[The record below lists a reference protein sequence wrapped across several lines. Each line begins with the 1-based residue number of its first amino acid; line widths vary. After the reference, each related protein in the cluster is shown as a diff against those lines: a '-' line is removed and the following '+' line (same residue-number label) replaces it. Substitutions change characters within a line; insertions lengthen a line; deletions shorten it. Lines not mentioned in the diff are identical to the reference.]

1 VNATAAPARG
11 SGRLLVAASIALAA
25 VLLDAMAVP
34 VLVPSVR
41 LDLGSSSSGAQWVQ
55 NAYLLALAA
64 PLPLLACLTPYAGS
78 RRIALVGA
86 LAMATG
92 AVVCASAEST
102 SVLVTGRAVEGAG
115 ASALLAS
122 LAGTLRSGRGASL
135 TAAAGLPALALAF
148 GPLVGGAFAE
158 LDWWRVYFWAGVPLA
173 AVAAAPALLAPSSDR
188 RPPPADLAGL
198 AVFAVGLIGLTI
210 VLVQS
215 EPWGWGWVGL
225 VAALAA
231 GAALRLASP
240 WRGGLPPAASVWFAL
255 AGCVAALGFLLP
267 EYFEL
272 ARGLSSLRTGVLV
285 LALTI
290 PAVTSW
296 AIAGWLAARL
306 GSRRF
311 ILAGLACA
319 ALALLGLRA
328 IDADTRYA
336 LVLLGLGLVGIGLG
350 MSAGAV
356 RRAATAESPERVLG
370 AALTGAAVGLA
381 AAGAVFQHGQADER
395 TAGASF
401 EQALARG
408 VGLATL
414 LLIALLLPAAVA
426 GWRLGRTR

>member
-1 VNATAAPARG
+1 
-11 SGRLLVAASIALAA
+11 VAASIALAA
-25 VLLDAMAVP
+25 VLLDATAVP
-34 VLVPSVR
+34 VLLPSVR
-41 LDLGSSSSGAQWVQ
+41 LDLGSSSSGAQWAQ

-64 PLPLLACLTPYAGS
+64 PLPLLARLAPYAGP
-78 RRIALVGA
+78 RRMALGGA
-86 LAMATG
+86 LAMAAG
-92 AVVCASAEST
+92 AVVCASAGST
-102 SVLVTGRAVEGAG
+102 SLLVSGRAVEGAG
-115 ASALLAS
+115 AGALLAS
-122 LAGTLRSGRGASL
+122 LNGTLRPGRGAL
-135 TAAAGLPALALAF
+135 TAAALPALALAF

-173 AVAAAPALLAPSSDR
+173 VVAAAPALLAPSADR
-188 RPPPADLAGL
+188 GRPAADRAGL
-198 AVFAVGLIGLTI
+198 ATFAAGLIGLTV

-215 EPWGWGWVGL
+215 EPWGLRWVGL
-225 VAALAA
+225 IAALAA

-255 AGCVAALGFLLP
+255 AGCMAALGFLLP

-272 ARGLSSLRTGVLV
+272 GRGLSGLRSGLLV
-285 LALTI
+285 VALSV

-296 AIAGWLAARL
+296 AVAGWVASRLEARTL
-306 GSRRF
+306 T
-311 ILAGLACA
+311 LAGLACA

-336 LVLLGLGLVGIGLG
+336 LVLLGLGLIGTGLG
-350 MSAGAV
+350 ASAGAV
-356 RRAATAESPERVLG
+356 CRAATGESPERVLG

-395 TAGASF
+395 AAGASF

-414 LLIALLLPAAVA
+414 LLIALLIPAALEA
-426 GWRLGRTR
+426 WRLGRAR

>member
-1 VNATAAPARG
+1 LNATAAPARG
-11 SGRLLVAASIALAA
+11 SGRVLAAASIAVAA

-64 PLPLLACLTPYAGS
+64 PLPLLACLAPYAGS
-78 RRIALVGA
+78 RSVALVGA
-86 LAMATG
+86 LAMAAG

-122 LAGTLRSGRGASL
+122 LAGTLRSGRGVL
-135 TAAAGLPALALAF
+135 TAAAALPALALAL

-225 VAALAA
+225 IAALAA

-240 WRGGLPPAASVWFAL
+240 WRAGLPPAASVWFAL

-296 AIAGWLAARL
+296 TIAGWLAARL
-306 GSRRF
+306 GSRTL